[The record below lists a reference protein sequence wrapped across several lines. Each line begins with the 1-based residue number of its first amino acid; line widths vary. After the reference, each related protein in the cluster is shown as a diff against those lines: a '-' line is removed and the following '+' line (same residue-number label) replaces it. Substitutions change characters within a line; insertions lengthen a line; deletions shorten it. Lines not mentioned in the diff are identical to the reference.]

1 MTIKDILDE
10 FSKDDKDR
18 INRLS
23 EKEKKVNEE
32 IDEWKAEKDREIE
45 KVKKQLLSA

>member
-10 FSKDDKDR
+10 FSRDDKDK

-32 IDEWKAEKDREIE
+32 IETLNELLEIMR
-45 KVKKQLLSA
+45 KQNPLWGL